1 MRGLAAAA
9 AGGPARARARARAIA
24 QSPPAAAT
32 GSDLVNALT
41 ACRAMGDAARRLAC
55 YDEAATRLT
64 QAVGRNDVVVLDR
77 EDIRRTRR
85 SLFGFHLPRLP
96 LFGGGARE
104 VDESPEEITATVASA
119 HNIGY
124 DKYQIRLEDGAIW
137 QTTEA
142 SPYVRGPHSGSIVV
156 IHRGPF
162 GSYMMRIDGQR
173 ALRAMRMP

>member
-1 MRGLAAAA
+1 MRGLAAALAVA
-9 AGGPARARARARAIA
+9 ALCGLGLGAGDA
-24 QSPPAAAT
+24 QTPPAAAT
-32 GSDLVNALT
+32 GSDLVNALA

-55 YDEAATRLT
+55 YDEAVTRLT

-142 SPYVRGPHSGSIVV
+142 SPYVRGPHSGSTVV
-156 IHRGPF
+156 IRRGPL